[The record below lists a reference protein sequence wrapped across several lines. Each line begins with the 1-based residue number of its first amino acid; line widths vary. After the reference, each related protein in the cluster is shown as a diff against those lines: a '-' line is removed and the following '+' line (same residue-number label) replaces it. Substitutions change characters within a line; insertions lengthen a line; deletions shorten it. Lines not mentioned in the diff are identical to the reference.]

1 MYRASPPPAPS
12 LSTPAT
18 PSTARTRGFS
28 LVEVL
33 VVVTLIGIAT
43 ALAVPR
49 INKITNETKIQ
60 RAAQAL
66 QSEVQQAFAI
76 AGRNRVPVKLAWSS
90 ATMQLQVTNLAGT
103 TVFRRAG
110 LGAGAGYGLLASEVT
125 VTPATLV
132 VFPSG
137 LAQDTLVIALSRN
150 GYSRTLRVSRSG
162 MVRLK

>member
-12 LSTPAT
+12 RSNQAPQTP
-18 PSTARTRGFS
+18 ARTRGFS

-43 ALAVPR
+43 ALSLPK

-76 AGRNRVPVKLAWSS
+76 AGRNRVPVRLVWSS
-90 ATMQLQVTNLAGT
+90 STMQLQVTNLAGT
-103 TVFRRAG
+103 TVYRRAG
-110 LGAGAGYGLLASEVT
+110 LGAGAGYGLSSSEVT

-137 LAQDTLVIALSRN
+137 LAQDSLVIALSRK
-150 GYSRTLRVSRSG
+150 GYTKTIRVSRAG